1 MTVEP
6 DFWEVSWRFDGA
18 AFEALRSE
26 GQEQDFAADAVIF
39 QQGDPADCMYL
50 VLDGY
55 AVAMIVDKDTG
66 RERAVSII
74 PEGQSFGE
82 LGLLMKQR
90 RTATVSAGTDVKVLK
105 ITQDMLKHLESKQ
118 PESAMTLYKKLART
132 LAEQMV
138 AFEATHR

>member
-1 MTVEP
+1 MSVEP

-18 AFEALRSE
+18 SFEALLAE
-26 GQEQDFAADAVIF
+26 GEEVNFAADEVIC

-55 AVAMIVDKDTG
+55 AVAVVVDKDSG

-90 RTATVSAGTDVKVLK
+90 RTATVSAGTDLKALK
-105 ITQDMLKHLESKQ
+105 ITQEVLRNLEQKQ

-132 LAEQMV
+132 LAQQMV
-138 AFEATHR
+138 AFEEAHR